1 MRLFLR
7 LAWRNIWRHRRRTVI
22 VVLSIGL
29 TLSMMM
35 MYDGMMAGF
44 QQGIFGNAIRVLG
57 GNIQVHAT
65 GYLNEFDQKP
75 LLPLVDDA
83 LVVKA
88 ALAQPNVI
96 AASRRINTGG
106 LASNRVGAFAVEIIG
121 IEPEQELPVS
131 LSAQHVA
138 AGKFLTSADKDVL
151 FIGKGLAD
159 AMRVAVGDRIP
170 LAGRATHDQMRT
182 RTMTVGGIFD
192 LGMPDIEK
200 RSVYMS
206 LAEAQDLYSLPGQST
221 EVAIMLQSMGQEPGV
236 VSTLSRQLPGY
247 EVTPWQTNFP
257 DLVTTITRKD
267 GVMDIFSVII
277 LVIAGIGIFNMLMMA
292 VYERTREIGILGAM
306 GLKPRQI
313 SLLFVLEGAML
324 GVVGIA
330 FGVALGMLCNAA
342 LGAVGIDFSKFS
354 SVTEYTALITGKIY
368 STLGTE
374 KLPMRAI
381 TVMIIALIAALY
393 PAREASLSEPATALH
408 YV

>member
-106 LASNRVGAFAVEIIG
+106 LASNRIGAFAVEIIG

-182 RTMTVGGIFD
+182 RTMMKSF
-192 LGMPDIEK
+192 
-200 RSVYMS
+200 
-206 LAEAQDLYSLPGQST
+206 
-221 EVAIMLQSMGQEPGV
+221 
-236 VSTLSRQLPGY
+236 
-247 EVTPWQTNFP
+247 
-257 DLVTTITRKD
+257 
-267 GVMDIFSVII
+267 
-277 LVIAGIGIFNMLMMA
+277 
-292 VYERTREIGILGAM
+292 
-306 GLKPRQI
+306 
-313 SLLFVLEGAML
+313 
-324 GVVGIA
+324 
-330 FGVALGMLCNAA
+330 VAL
-342 LGAVGIDFSKFS
+342 
-354 SVTEYTALITGKIY
+354 
-368 STLGTE
+368 
-374 KLPMRAI
+374 
-381 TVMIIALIAALY
+381 
-393 PAREASLSEPATALH
+393 
-408 YV
+408 